1 MRLIP
6 LPCLIL
12 LLATAVPPQSAVAQ
26 QIGRLFMTPEA
37 RINLERIRQGGAPAQ
52 SKKEKIQ
59 QEVAVPEY
67 VPIEGDDIIVLDGFV
82 RRSGAANGTT
92 WINSVPQYGGERP
105 QGIAVMRA
113 RQGTDAVA
121 LKLASGKQVHLKAGQ
136 NVDAVSGRVLEGF
149 QSENINIDAGEPF
162 VRSVVR

>member
-1 MRLIP
+1 MRTPP

-12 LLATAVPPQSAVAQ
+12 LLATAVHSPAAMAQ

-37 RINLERIRQGGAPAQ
+37 RINLEKIRQGGVPAP

-67 VPIEGDDIIVLDGFV
+67 VNVEGDDIIMLDGFV
-82 RRSGAANGTT
+82 RRSGAVDGTT
-92 WINSVPQYGGERP
+92 WINSIPQYGSERP
-105 QGIAVMRA
+105 QGIAVMPA
-113 RQGTDAVA
+113 RQGSDAVA
-121 LKLASGKQVHLKAGQ
+121 LKLTSGKRVRLKAGQ

-149 QSENINIDAGEPF
+149 QAENINTDPGESTL
-162 VRSVVR
+162 RSVIR